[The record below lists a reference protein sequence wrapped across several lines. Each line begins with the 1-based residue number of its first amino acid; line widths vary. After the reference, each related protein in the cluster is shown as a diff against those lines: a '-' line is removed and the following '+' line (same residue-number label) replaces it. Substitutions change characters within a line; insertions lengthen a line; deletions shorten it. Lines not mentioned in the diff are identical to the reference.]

1 MPAALLG
8 RMTLIGFL
16 LLILVGAICGFIA
29 EMLVG
34 YSPGG
39 FIASVVVGF
48 LGALIGT
55 WVATA
60 VGLPSLFAVNIEG
73 HSIEILWAVLG
84 AVLLLAVLSLV
95 RRSRSTRY

>member
-1 MPAALLG
+1 MAAAPVG

-16 LLILVGAICGFIA
+16 LLILVGAICGFVA

-55 WVATA
+55 WLATA
-60 VGLPSLFAVNIEG
+60 IGLPSLLAVNIEG
-73 HSIEILWAVLG
+73 HTIEMFWAVLG

-95 RRSRSTRY
+95 RRRRYTTY